1 MESRVRQY
9 RQQMTI
15 SERRVRKPVQAQGQG
30 AFASLKV
37 FEGDPV
43 RCDPGSLEISH
54 LDLLLSDTPFSG

>member
-1 MESRVRQY
+1 VH
-9 RQQMTI
+9 
-15 SERRVRKPVQAQGQG
+15 AQRQG

-54 LDLLLSDTPFSG
+54 LDLLLSDSRLSPAGRAFTIVGPAQLGNT